1 MRLNCVN
8 ILKMPDL
15 AQFGPHPLG
24 EPQEA
29 FPAHQP
35 RFGVKILTNRG

>member
-15 AQFGPHPLG
+15 ARFDVHLGCGPLETFPHVKPMIW
-24 EPQEA
+24 EP
-29 FPAHQP
+29 
-35 RFGVKILTNRG
+35 